1 MNLKA
6 STGLLR
12 DCEIFANLRLKLYSA
27 ASPLTKPD
35 GFSSVLILLL
45 IKSEIWE
52 LEQQHLVYCINKL
65 DFLPLFHRKVDPNI
79 YTLDIIAAR
88 GWHWW

>member
-1 MNLKA
+1 ML
-6 STGLLR
+6 TELPLW
-12 DCEIFANLRLKLYSA
+12 NLREPSFEALQCSQSY
-27 ASPLTKPD
+27 PLTKPD

-65 DFLPLFHRKVDPNI
+65 VFLPLFHPKVDPNI
-79 YTLDIIAAR
+79 YKLDIIAAR